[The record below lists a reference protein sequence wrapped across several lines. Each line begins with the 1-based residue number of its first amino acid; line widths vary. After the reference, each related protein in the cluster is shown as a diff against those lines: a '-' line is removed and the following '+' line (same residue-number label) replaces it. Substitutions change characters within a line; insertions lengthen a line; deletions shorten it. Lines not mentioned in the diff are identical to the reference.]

1 MTGQAKDGTGLFWRR
16 AGSLFLYD
24 PAT

>member
-1 MTGQAKDGTGLFWRR
+1 MTGQAKDGAGLFWRR
-16 AGSLFLYD
+16 AGSRFLHD